1 MKGDV
6 GIFKKNEGTL
16 DRIIRVC
23 IAVIIGLLYLTGVI
37 GGTAAIVLGIVAI
50 ALLITGIVGFCSLY
64 VPFGISTRKS
74 DRNRP

>member
-1 MKGDV
+1 MEGRYA
-6 GIFKKNEGTL
+6 IFKKNEGTL

-37 GGTAAIVLGIVAI
+37 EGTAAIVLGIVAI

-64 VPFGISTRKS
+64 VPFGISTRKGDS
-74 DRNRP
+74 NQP